1 MDMTNQEYGRYV
13 SQKAKPSPLWKK
25 TCCGPL

>member
-13 SQKAKPSPLWKK
+13 SQKAKPSPLWK